1 MRADESGVEMTIKT
15 IQAPNWVAFDEE
27 TGVLSLS
34 PDEDVVPGLYPATL
48 LGTGQQGTLAR
59 YMFEILVG
67 SSSLEQKDSDGKS
80 GDQSVERFVMGF
92 KESIVNEVVA
102 NLEDESPMVSGALRT
117 RDFTEPASE
126 AGKDSAMTP
135 VYG

>member
-1 MRADESGVEMTIKT
+1 MKNILITAIAT
-15 IQAPNWVAFDEE
+15 
-27 TGVLSLS
+27 VLLVVCVISLS

-67 SSSLEQKDSDGKS
+67 SSSLEQKDSDEKS
-80 GDQSVERFVMGF
+80 GDQSVERFVMGS

-117 RDFTEPASE
+117 LDFTEAASE
-126 AGKDSAMTP
+126 AGKASAMTP
-135 VYG
+135 VHG